1 MRLRLPTTIAGQA
14 KLEGRP
20 QPLNRVVVQH
30 GAANALAEA
39 RLATEPGTPVVLV
52 PVRGRA
58 KDRRVGEFAHRTHRY
73 SRAGVDP
80 TTF

>member
-14 KLEGRP
+14 KLGSRP
-20 QPLNRVVVQH
+20 QPPNRVVVQH

-58 KDRRVGEFAHRTHRY
+58 KDRRGRRI
-73 SRAGVDP
+73 RAPHPPLFEGRR
-80 TTF
+80 